1 MRKTAYRA
9 TMVAHTD
16 IYTSLVSGLPR
27 RSAKTA
33 FDYEREDD
41 HAAWVEQNNAAL
53 AAEEHARRGE
63 LEKRTHAYQE
73 SLAAY
78 WAF

>member
-1 MRKTAYRA
+1 
-9 TMVAHTD
+9 MVAHTD

-53 AAEEHARRGE
+53 AAEEHARRGCASQAH
-63 LEKRTHAYQE
+63 HAYQE